1 MKTTFI
7 KAAVAATM
15 TFAFAA
21 SAGAADYTYQD
32 SGFGGMAV
40 VDFDS
45 SSFFKPLAGVPGD
58 IAAVGVTVYQMTANS
73 LPSYLAFCIQP
84 DVDVA
89 TGATYRS
96 GSFAASDAV
105 RKLYESSYAHAFDSS
120 ENTAGFQLALWELQ
134 NDGGTGF
141 SGGLQQFALGQDPA
155 VDAAQGMLATASSFN
170 LATSTV
176 HYNYVSFTADGSQQ
190 LMGVSAVPEA
200 DSWAMMAAGLGLV
213 GALARRKSGKAKK
226 SA

>member
-1 MKTTFI
+1 MKTTFV
-7 KAAVAATM
+7 KAAVAAAM
-15 TFAFAA
+15 SFAITAG
-21 SAGAADYTYQD
+21 AGAADYTYVD
-32 SGFGGMAV
+32 SGFGGTAI

-45 SSFFKPLAGVPGD
+45 SSFFKPLAGIPGD
-58 IAAVGVTVYQMTANS
+58 IAGLSVTVYQMTGNA

-84 DVDVA
+84 EVDVA
-89 TGATYRS
+89 SGATYHS

-120 ENTAGFQLALWELQ
+120 ENTIGFQLALWELQ

-141 SGGLQQFALGQDPA
+141 GAGLQRYTLGQDGG
-155 VDAAQGMLATASSFN
+155 VDAAQGMLETASTFN

-213 GALARRKSGKAKK
+213 GALARRKSAKAKK